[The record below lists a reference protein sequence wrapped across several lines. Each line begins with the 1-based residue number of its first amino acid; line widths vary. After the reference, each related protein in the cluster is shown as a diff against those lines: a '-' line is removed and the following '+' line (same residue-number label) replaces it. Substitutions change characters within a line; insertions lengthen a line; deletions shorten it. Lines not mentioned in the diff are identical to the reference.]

1 MTDTPRTQTAK
12 RPADGMTVI
21 NVRVP
26 VDLKNRCV
34 KRSQSEGMKLTDW
47 ITRELESALSRKE
60 RVD

>member
-1 MTDTPRTQTAK
+1 
-12 RPADGMTVI
+12 MTVI